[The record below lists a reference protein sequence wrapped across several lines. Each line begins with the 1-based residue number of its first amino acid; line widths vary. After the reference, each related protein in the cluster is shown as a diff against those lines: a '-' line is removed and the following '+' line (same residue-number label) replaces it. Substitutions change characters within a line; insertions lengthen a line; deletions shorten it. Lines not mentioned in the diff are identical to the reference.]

1 VKPTQTQHPYARNPA
16 GLAAQKRKTTSFI
29 CFAGERANFGA
40 FGQNRPDD
48 LTLSKRRPC
57 SVYDL
62 CILTSGSK
70 TRHLD
75 PLYLGGAMYQPAI
88 TGTGV
93 FTPSQV
99 ITNDE
104 LVVAFNAF
112 VDLYNVE
119 NAAEISAGTLAPKA
133 HSSAEFI
140 LAASGI
146 EQRYVLD
153 KTGILDPTVM
163 HPWLRARSDDE
174 PSQMAEMALDACT
187 QALEMA
193 GKTGADVDAV
203 ICAASN
209 HERAYPAVAIEIQDL
224 LGIQGFAF
232 DMNVACSS
240 ATFGIQAAADMIKA
254 GSIQSALVVSPEIC
268 SAHLEWRDRDCHF
281 IFGDVCTAVLIERAE
296 NANGPSFHIKSTRC
310 ATDFSN
316 NIRNNNGY
324 LRRTHKD
331 QMEDRR
337 DMQFMQNGRK
347 VFKEVLPLV
356 SRHIAN
362 HMADEGVQA
371 TDIKRLWLHQ
381 ANKTMND
388 YIGKKVL
395 GRTPEPDE
403 QPNILQDYA
412 NTSSAGSIIA
422 FAKYSNDFEP
432 GDMGLICSFG
442 AGYSVGSVIVER
454 A

>member
-1 VKPTQTQHPYARNPA
+1 MHRV
-16 GLAAQKRKTTSFI
+16 
-29 CFAGERANFGA
+29 
-40 FGQNRPDD
+40 
-48 LTLSKRRPC
+48 
-57 SVYDL
+57 
-62 CILTSGSK
+62 
-70 TRHLD
+70 
-75 PLYLGGAMYQPAI
+75 AI

-93 FTPSQV
+93 FTPENV

-104 LVVAFNAF
+104 LVAAFNAYA
-112 VDLYNVE
+112 DRWNAE
-119 NAAEISAGTLAPKA
+119 NAVAIAAGELTEKT
-133 HSSAEFI
+133 HSSSDFI

-146 EQRYVLD
+146 ERRYVLD
-153 KTGILDPTVM
+153 KAGVLDPDRMYPKLT
-163 HPWLRARSDDE
+163 PRNDE
-174 PSQMAEMALDACT
+174 DPSVMAEIA
-187 QALEMA
+187 
-193 GKTGADVDAV
+193 VDAARKALGEVDPGTVDLV

-209 HERAYPAVAIEIQDL
+209 MERAYPAVAVEVQQL
-224 LGIQGFAF
+224 LGAGGFAF

-240 ATFGIQAAADMIKA
+240 ATFGIQTAADMIRT
-254 GSIQSALVVSPEIC
+254 GSVKTALVVNPEIC

-281 IFGDVCTAVLIERAE
+281 IFGDVATATLLQRDEGLT
-296 NANGPSFHIKSTRC
+296 GPHFKVKSTRC
-310 ATDFSN
+310 ATQFSN

-324 LRRTHKD
+324 LRRAHD

-356 SRHIAN
+356 SRHIAG
-362 HMADEGVQA
+362 HMDEEGI
-371 TDIKRLWLHQ
+371 TPDDLKRLWLHQ

-395 GRTPEPDE
+395 GRDPEPGE

-422 FAKYSNDFEP
+422 FSKHSADMAP
-432 GDMGLICSFG
+432 GDVGLICSFG